1 MFKTTLLF
9 AIFGPLLGSFGLM
22 LVTNTDRVTSFID
35 IPLRLFY
42 AFAASLISYPFALL
56 LGFVPAV
63 LTGFVFAC
71 TIKYQL
77 LPKPYSYLTN
87 AMAGAVLGLI
97 FTSAYELALHL
108 HPGFWYSTTTESGVF
123 SGAMLGVL
131 NTPICPTHHSSGT
144 PNGAP

>member
-9 AIFGPLLGSFGLM
+9 ALFGPFLGTLGLA
-22 LVTNTDRVTSFID
+22 LVESTDRVKSFID
-35 IPLRLFY
+35 IPLQLIY
-42 AFAASLISYPFALL
+42 ALGASLINYPFALL
-56 LGFVPAV
+56 LGFLPAV

-97 FTSAYELALHL
+97 FTGSYELAL
-108 HPGFWYSTTTESGVF
+108 GFWYSSITGTGAF
-123 SGAMLGVL
+123 SGAVLSAL